1 MEGKALVRILHISPY
16 FYPAWAYGGTCR
28 AAWEVARPLAA
39 RGHTVSAYTTDAFN
53 AQQRAKPAF
62 EVVEKVAI
70 HRARN
75 LSNRLAWNR
84 IFLPLTFTREL
95 AKACAQAD
103 VVHLHEYRSYLNV
116 VVLPILRRTQTPFI
130 VTPQGSLP
138 VLGRSLLKSLYD
150 PLVGKALL
158 HEAAALHATSPME
171 RNQFLEA
178 GAEAGRI
185 QLLPNGI
192 DVEDYAQL
200 AGPGDFRARHEIPPE
215 VPLVL
220 FLARINRI
228 KGVDFLVSAFAQ
240 AAKAL
245 PEAVLAL
252 VGPDDGYLAQVK
264 RQVSELGLGQRV
276 RYIGYLAGAEKLQA
290 YQAADVYVLPS
301 NYEILG
307 ITLLEALACGTPV
320 ITTDKC
326 GLAPT
331 LAEAGLG
338 TVVQFG
344 EVASLSDALL
354 KALQDRV
361 HMRQEGERRRAYVL
375 SHFSWEKIADSWE
388 SVYAQCA
395 RKR

>member
-1 MEGKALVRILHISPY
+1 MEGQALVRILHISPY

-39 RGHTVSAYTTDAFN
+39 RGHTVSAHTTDALN
-53 AQQRAKPAF
+53 AQQRARPPF

-84 IFLPLTFTREL
+84 LFLPLTFTQGL
-95 AKACAQAD
+95 AAACAQAD
-103 VVHLHEYRSYLNV
+103 VVHLHEYRSYLAAV
-116 VVLPILRRTQTPFI
+116 TLPILRRTQTPFI
-130 VTPQGSLP
+130 ITPQGSLP
-138 VLGRSLLKSLYD
+138 VLGRSLLKGIYD
-150 PLVGKALL
+150 PLIGQALL
-158 HEAAALHATSPME
+158 HEAAGLHATSPME
-171 RNQFLEA
+171 RDQFLEA
-178 GAEAGRI
+178 GADATRI
-185 QLLPNGI
+185 HLLPNGI
-192 DVEDYAQL
+192 DAEDYEQL
-200 AGPGDFRARHEIPPE
+200 TGPGDFRARYEIPAE

-240 AAKAL
+240 VAKTL
-245 PEAVLAL
+245 PDAVLAL

-264 RQVSELGLGQRV
+264 RQVSELGLERRV
-276 RYIGYLAGAEKLQA
+276 RYIGYLSGSQKLQA

-301 NYEILG
+301 TYEILG
-307 ITLLEALACGTPV
+307 ITLLEALACGAPV

-338 TVVQFG
+338 TVVKFG
-344 EVASLSDALL
+344 DVSALSVELL
-354 KALQDRV
+354 NALQNRV
-361 HMRQEGERRRAYVL
+361 GLRVAGEQRRAYVL
-375 SHFSWEKIADSWE
+375 NHFSWEKIADSWE

>member
-1 MEGKALVRILHISPY
+1 VRILHISPY

-39 RGHTVSAYTTDAFN
+39 RGHTVSAYTTDALD
-53 AQQRAKPAF
+53 AHTRATPDF

-70 HRARN
+70 HRAHN

-84 IFLPLTFTREL
+84 LFLPLTFTQGLTEACRE
-95 AKACAQAD
+95 AD
-103 VVHLHEYRSYLNV
+103 VVHLHEYRSYLAAV
-116 VVLPILRRTQTPFI
+116 TLPILKRTHAPFI

-138 VLGRSLLKSLYD
+138 VLGRSLLKSIYD
-150 PLVGKALL
+150 PLVGQALL
-158 HEAAALHATSPME
+158 KEAAGLHATSPME
-171 RNQFLEA
+171 RDQFLEA
-178 GAEAGRI
+178 GADAQRI
-185 QLLPNGI
+185 HLIPNGI
-192 DVEDYAQL
+192 DTADYEHL
-200 AGPGDFRARHEIPPE
+200 PGPGDFRARNNIPANA
-215 VPLVL
+215 PLVL

-240 AAKAL
+240 VAKAL
-245 PEAVLAL
+245 PEAILAL

-264 RQVSELGLGQRV
+264 HQVSELGLADRV
-276 RYIGYLAGAEKLQA
+276 RYIGYVSGTEKLQA
-290 YQAADVYVLPS
+290 YLSADVYVLPS

-320 ITTDKC
+320 ITTDRC

-338 TVVQFG
+338 TVVKFG
-344 EVASLSDALL
+344 EVEALSTQLLDALQNRGTL
-354 KALQDRV
+354 
-361 HMRQEGERRRAYVL
+361 RQEAERRRTYVL
-375 SHFSWEKIADSWE
+375 SHFSWDKIADSWE